1 MTSIQPAWL
10 GVLVIVIAVVAAVL
24 VATGALYLLAPPVRR
39 FLRGDRPVWW
49 VRDVLIAVFV
59 VVLVLFGQ
67 SYLVGSSGLRE
78 QDLTQAQDQD
88 QDRDP
93 NQDQRISDLNFVR
106 FTSSVGYQE
115 RPFRG
120 FDLRD
125 MSLAGLKLRG
135 ANFVEANLGG
145 ANLAGTVLS
154 TQNGT
159 PAAPGQPAIPEVR
172 TLLQGVNL
180 CHAVL
185 TGANLQ
191 GSFLINANFTGAD
204 LSSARLQWTVLNGAD
219 FSGATM
225 PSDASYLEGIYFDD
239 NTIWP
244 EGFQPPPPSAGN
256 ALDKF
261 LQNPAN
267 RELYGDVPRPEC
279 NS

>member
-10 GVLVIVIAVVAAVL
+10 GVLIIVLAGGAAVL
-24 VATGALYLLAPPVRR
+24 VVTGGLYFLAPPVRR
-39 FLRGDRPVWW
+39 FIKGDQPVWW

-67 SYLVGSSGLRE
+67 SYLVGASGIHE
-78 QDLTQAQDQD
+78 QEQAQGQGEDQAQDQ
-88 QDRDP
+88 
-93 NQDQRISDLNFVR
+93 RIADLNYVR
-106 FTSSVGYQE
+106 FRSSASYQE

-125 MSLAGLKLRG
+125 MHLGGLKLRG

-145 ANLAGTVLS
+145 ANLTGTDLRQQ
-154 TQNGT
+154 TGT
-159 PAAPGQPAIPEVR
+159 PEAPGQPAIPEVR
-172 TLLQGVNL
+172 TLLQGANL
-180 CHAVL
+180 CHAIL

-204 LSSARLQWTVLNGAD
+204 LTDARLQWANLNGAD
-219 FSGATM
+219 LSAATL
-225 PSDASYLEGIYFDD
+225 PSDASYLEGIYYDD
-239 NTIWP
+239 NTVWP
-244 EGFQPPPPSAGN
+244 EGFQPPPSNTGN
-256 ALDKF
+256 GLEKF

-267 RELYGDVPRPEC
+267 SELYGDIPRPAC